1 MSLINLVCLLP
12 ICKTLH
18 ACSPGSPLLD
28 LETEFLLFFM
38 TIPRHVLHHINL
50 HFRALS
56 KRVFGTC
63 YEPHSDIVVITGG
76 ASGLGHEFV
85 CEFARQSGR
94 VVVLDVVA
102 PVQPVPSVTYYT
114 CDVADRHLLHR
125 VHQLMKQDIGSPTVL
140 VNNAGIATGQSLL
153 DMPYTDIERTIRIN
167 LLASFYTIKVFLP
180 DMIALRRGYVVT
192 VASVLGYMLPARL
205 SAYGAS
211 KSGLIALHELLTYE
225 LGPPFANVSG
235 VKTLLVCP
243 GQLQTPMFNGVKTP
257 SNLFAPELDPQYVAR
272 RVVGAILLGM
282 RGEMRLPMYG
292 NFIPVFRALPWPIVE
307 IARKLSGIDQSMF
320 SFKQSKVTECE

>member
-1 MSLINLVCLLP
+1 
-12 ICKTLH
+12 
-18 ACSPGSPLLD
+18 
-28 LETEFLLFFM
+28 M
-38 TIPRHVLHHINL
+38 TISRHIFHHINSR
-50 HFRALS
+50 FRALS
-56 KRVFGTC
+56 GRVFGTC
-63 YEPHSDIVVITGG
+63 YEPQSDIVVITGG

-85 CEFARQSGR
+85 CEFARHAGR
-94 VVVLDVVA
+94 VVVLDVSVPA
-102 PVQPVPSVTYYT
+102 QPLACVKYYT

-125 VHQLMKQDIGSPTVL
+125 VHQLIKQDVGPPTVL
-140 VNNAGIATGQSLL
+140 INNAGIATGQCLL
-153 DMPYTDIERTIRIN
+153 DMPYADIERTIRIN
-167 LLASFYTIKVFLP
+167 LLASFYTIKMFLP
-180 DMIALRRGYVVT
+180 DMIARRRGYVVT

-257 SNLFAPELDPQYVAR
+257 SSLFAPTLDPQYVAR
-272 RVVGAILLGM
+272 RVVSAILLGM

-292 NFIPVFRALPWPIVE
+292 NIIPVFRALPWPIVE
-307 IARKLSGIDQSMF
+307 IARKVSGIDLSMF
-320 SFKQSKVTECE
+320 SFKQTRVAECPVQE